1 MPRRRDHWSDL
12 FGLVHRLEGMSTLW
26 NNILRY
32 LRQIPELETARLFL
46 PASLQAQQLSH
57 SFADS
62 GIPAGE
68 VSLLSPL
75 FLRQQ
80 SRTCSYPDCRTQQLH
95 NNLQR

>member
-12 FGLVHRLEGMSTLW
+12 YGLVHRLEGMSTLW
-26 NNILRY
+26 NNILHY

-68 VSLLSPL
+68 VCLLSLL
-75 FLRQQ
+75 FLRRL
-80 SRTCSYPDCRTQQLH
+80 SRTCNYPDCRTLQQN

>member
-1 MPRRRDHWSDL
+1 MPRRRDHLSDL
-12 FGLVHRLEGMSTLW
+12 FDLVHRLEGMSTLW

-32 LRQIPELETARLFL
+32 LHQIPELETARLFL
-46 PASLQAQQLSH
+46 PGSLQARQLSH

-68 VSLLSPL
+68 VSLLSLL
-75 FLRQQ
+75 FLRRL
-80 SRTCSYPDCRTQQLH
+80 SRTCSYPGCRIQQQH

>member
-26 NNILRY
+26 NNILHY

-68 VSLLSPL
+68 VSLLYPL

-80 SRTCSYPDCRTQQLH
+80 SRTCNYPDCRTPQLH